1 MRLFSAFVIAA
12 SATAALSACTW
23 VPIEPTGKAVRVLPP
38 GPVPAECSKQGE
50 VVVSV
55 KAKVGFI
62 NRNPLK
68 VKDELETLA
77 RNEAPSAGANTIQAE
92 GEPADGSQR
101 FNAYQCPAGR

>member
-1 MRLFSAFVIAA
+1 MRSCLPLVLVA
-12 SATAALSACTW
+12 SVALSACTW
-23 VPIEPTGKAVRVLPP
+23 VPIEQAGKAVRVLPA
-38 GPVPAECSKQGE
+38 GPVPAGCVQQGE

-55 KAKVGFI
+55 KNRVGFI

-77 RNEAPSAGANTIQAE
+77 RNEAPSAGANAVQPQ

-101 FNAYQCPAGR
+101 FTAFRCPGR